1 MPTPETRAEVTRHLG
16 VPPERIFAAF
26 ASADLVARWLSPSP
40 DITLQVLAYDF
51 RVSGTYRFAYLVP
64 GEAVMHVHGI
74 FRQISRPC
82 QLIFSWVIEPP
93 DEHAGVD
100 SEIRVSIT
108 ETQGGGSL
116 LTIVH
121 ERLDRAGAA
130 ERHRGGWEG
139 ALNRLE
145 LLFRARTEG

>member
-1 MPTPETRAEVTRHLG
+1 MPTAETRAEVTRRLG

-51 RVSGTYRFAYLVP
+51 RVSGAYRFAYLVP
-64 GEAVMHVHGI
+64 GGAVMHVHGM
-74 FRQISRPC
+74 FREINRPC
-82 QLIFSWVIEPP
+82 QLVFSWVIELP

-100 SEIRVSIT
+100 SEVRVSIT
-108 ETQGGGSL
+108 ETPGGSL
-116 LTIVH
+116 LTILH

-139 ALNRLE
+139 ALDRLE
-145 LLFRARTEG
+145 LLFRARTQE